1 MLGFTAAAC
10 PASGVRRLVM
20 RRTRHHVYCPHDE
33 PNAVVYIVAVWG
45 ALKTGVPVLI
55 DPRR

>member
-1 MLGFTAAAC
+1 
-10 PASGVRRLVM
+10 
-20 RRTRHHVYCPHDE
+20 VYCPHDE

>member
-1 MLGFTAAAC
+1 
-10 PASGVRRLVM
+10 M
-20 RRTRHHVYCPHDE
+20 RRTKHHVHYLHDE

-45 ALKTGVPVLI
+45 TPKTGVPVLI